1 MILFSRSAFK
11 YQGSQ
16 ECRKVYVTRERMD
29 LISVVTVCILHM
41 LTSVVIK
48 NLGFE
53 ASTSHMRERERK
65 KKLVEYTSRKH
76 A

>member
-1 MILFSRSAFK
+1 
-11 YQGSQ
+11 
-16 ECRKVYVTRERMD
+16 MD

-41 LTSVVIK
+41 LTLVVIK
-48 NLGFE
+48 NLGFK

-65 KKLVEYTSRKH
+65 KKLVELGIYITKH